1 MRRLL
6 ILVAIVGALL
16 LSAGVAT
23 AHSGGDE
30 ESVQVEPSAIDA
42 GQVVTFAGSGLEPDS
57 DRVLVLAG
65 NDLVVEFGTVRT
77 DAEGMFVKELDIPSH
92 VPTGSY
98 ELRAIGDETLTATLT
113 VTGVAVTGG
122 ESGAGSQAAET
133 VVPRDRPAVEIG
145 AMLALATLIVL
156 AGLLVAWRAE
166 RVGRALQ
173 VGPGQT
179 R

>member
-1 MRRLL
+1 MRRLS
-6 ILVAIVGALL
+6 ILVAILGAML

-30 ESVQVEPSAIDA
+30 ESVQAEPSAVDA

-65 NDLVVEFGTVRT
+65 NDLVIEFGTVRT
-77 DAEGMFVKELDIPSH
+77 DGEGMFAKELDIPSH

-113 VTGVAVTGG
+113 VTGVAQTTAGANGG
-122 ESGAGSQAAET
+122 TAGAEMI
-133 VVPRDRPAVEIG
+133 VPRDRPTAEIG
-145 AMLALATLIVL
+145 AMIAIAVLIVL
-156 AGLLVAWRAE
+156 AGILVAWRAE
-166 RVGRALQ
+166 RIGRLIRVDPRA
-173 VGPGQT
+173 
-179 R
+179 